1 MHAWTAPLHLKI
13 CDNIETPEETHMDAV
28 KNDAEDRMEKALATL
43 VRDFGKLRTGRAS
56 TSLVEGIKVE
66 YYGAPTPISQ
76 IASVATP
83 DSRTIT
89 IQPWDRG
96 SFALVEKAILKS
108 DLGLTPIN
116 DGKIIRIGIPPLT
129 EERRKDLVKVARK
142 YSEETK
148 VAVRNIRRDANDRLK
163 KLEKD
168 KSHSE
173 DEIKKMQDVIQKLT
187 DAYVAKVD
195 QKCQAKEK
203 EIMEL

>member
-1 MHAWTAPLHLKI
+1 M
-13 CDNIETPEETHMDAV
+13 EAV
-28 KNDAEDRMEKALATL
+28 KKDAEERMEKALAAL
-43 VRDFGKLRTGRAS
+43 ERDFSKLRTGRAS
-56 TSLVEGIKVE
+56 TSLVDGLKVD
-66 YYGAPTPISQ
+66 YYGTPTPIGQ
-76 IASVATP
+76 LASVATP

-129 EERRKDLVKVARK
+129 EERRKDLTKVSRKYGEEAKVAI
-142 YSEETK
+142 
-148 VAVRNIRRDANDRLK
+148 RNIRRDANDSLK

-168 KSHSE
+168 KVHSE
-173 DEIKKMQDVIQKLT
+173 DEIKKAQDAVQKLT